1 MINASFQTFPKPGNV
16 VTLRGHTPLVALG
29 IRVIAAVI
37 EVVVGLHVDLV
48 LHQVG
53 GVLLVVFRGI
63 LSVSIL
69 PGC

>member
-1 MINASFQTFPKPGNV
+1 M
-16 VTLRGHTPLVALG
+16 H
-29 IRVIAAVI
+29 VIAAVI

-53 GVLLVVFRGI
+53 GVLLVVVRGI